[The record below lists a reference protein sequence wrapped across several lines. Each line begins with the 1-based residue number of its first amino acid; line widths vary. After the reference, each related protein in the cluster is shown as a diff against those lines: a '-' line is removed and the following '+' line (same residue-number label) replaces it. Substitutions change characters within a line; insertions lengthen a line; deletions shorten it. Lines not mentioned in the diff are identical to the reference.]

1 MKLIKIILSIGLSF
15 AQSYVEGDIVSD
27 FGADIC
33 YNGEGSWSW
42 EEDGVNK
49 VTFIASFA
57 TWWGPCQSE
66 APAIQNIREQYA
78 GNYNVE
84 IVTAG
89 MDWGQP
95 YSCSEWAE
103 TFGLSIPI
111 LDDNSGNNIYGLF
124 GIGYVPHNV
133 VIGGNG
139 LVIFSDSGFNS
150 STIVTMIEEGL
161 SNLVLDIDEDGV
173 LDEADNCIDEYNP
186 NQIDTDNDGLGDLCD
201 PCNNLIWTGGDAN
214 ADLTLDLNDILLVV
228 DIVTGES
235 QSLCGS
241 QSADITQD
249 GVLNVLDVIGLVQLI
264 LGGNQQQA
272 IAFLESILDESTFNK
287 LLPKLSA
294 YPNPSNGN
302 VSIEGNGRIKIY
314 DTTGKLILMPYI
326 NNHYTWKTNDLPSGI
341 YFVVSEVSKIKVT
354 LLK

>member
-1 MKLIKIILSIGLSF
+1 M
-15 AQSYVEGDIVSD
+15 EIVS
-27 FGADIC
+27 
-33 YNGEGSWSW
+33 
-42 EEDGVNK
+42 
-49 VTFIASFA
+49 
-57 TWWGPCQSE
+57 
-66 APAIQNIREQYA
+66 
-78 GNYNVE
+78 
-84 IVTAG
+84 AG
-89 MDWGQP
+89 MDWNQP
-95 YSCSEWAE
+95 YSCESWAT
-103 TFGLSIPI
+103 TFGLTYPL
-111 LDDNSGNNIYGLF
+111 LDDNSGSNVYGLF

-133 VIGGNG
+133 VIGGDG
-139 LVIFSDSGFNS
+139 LVIYSQSGYNQ
-150 STIVTMIEEGL
+150 STMVAMIEEGL
-161 SNLVLDIDEDGV
+161 SNLVLDMDG
-173 LDEADNCIDEYNP
+173 DGIFDDSDNCIDEYNP
-186 NQIDTDNDGLGDLCD
+186 NQADTDNDGLGDLCD
-201 PCNNLIWTGGDAN
+201 PCNNLIWTGGDVN

-302 VSIEGNGRIKIY
+302 VSIKGNGRIKIY